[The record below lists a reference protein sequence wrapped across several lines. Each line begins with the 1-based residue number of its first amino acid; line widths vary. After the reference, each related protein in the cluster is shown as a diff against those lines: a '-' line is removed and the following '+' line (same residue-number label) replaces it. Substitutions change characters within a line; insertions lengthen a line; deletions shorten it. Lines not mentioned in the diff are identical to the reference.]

1 MRATSQRVCVLVAF
15 TGLLV
20 CILTRSGE
28 EHCVWTRLNKHNPDS
43 CLTYDSVVRINGL
56 LLDGRDRLQL
66 WAVKHSVC
74 GSYEDH
80 S

>member
-1 MRATSQRVCVLVAF
+1 MRATSPRVCSWPSLGYSCA
-15 TGLLV
+15 
-20 CILTRSGE
+20 RSGE
-28 EHCVWTRLNKHNPDS
+28 EHCVWTRVNKHNPDS